1 MFRAMLEHA
10 PVVQWSAAFFLPAAP
25 GPVRSIRWEFEDSG
39 KRKGEVSEILF
50 GSRMVK
56 KEDVEMRLR
65 QAQTAV
71 LNPQVPAEQFL
82 GMSEDEM
89 KNGVRGNDPLLFSK
103 NVVCVDLEGPELTD
117 LSFIDLP
124 GTLVVI
130 SPCALNSSPAQVSF
144 KMPQTMRS
152 SS

>member
-1 MFRAMLEHA
+1 MECRLSSSSAS
-10 PVVQWSAAFFLPAAP
+10 WSCQ
-25 GPVRSIRWEFEDSG
+25 VSIRWEFEDSG

-50 GSRMVK
+50 GSRMV
-56 KEDVEMRLR
+56 DVEMRLR

-71 LNPQVPAEQFL
+71 LNPQVPAKQFL

-130 SPCALNSSPAQVSF
+130 SPRALNSSTAQVSF
-144 KMPQTMRS
+144 KTPQMMWS

>member
-10 PVVQWSAAFFLPAAP
+10 PVVQWSATFLLPAAP
-25 GPVRSIRWEFEDSG
+25 GPVRSIRWEYKDSG

-50 GSRMVK
+50 GSRMV
-56 KEDVEMRLR
+56 DVEMRLR

-71 LNPQVPAEQFL
+71 LNPQVPAKQFL

-130 SPCALNSSPAQVSF
+130 SPRALNSSTAQVSF
-144 KMPQTMRS
+144 KTPQMMWS